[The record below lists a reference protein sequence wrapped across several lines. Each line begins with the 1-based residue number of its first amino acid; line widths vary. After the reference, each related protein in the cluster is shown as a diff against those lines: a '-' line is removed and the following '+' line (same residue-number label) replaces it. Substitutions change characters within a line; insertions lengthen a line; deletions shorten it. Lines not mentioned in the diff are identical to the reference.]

1 MSETPMD
8 RAILYNPKYET
19 MPRDE
24 LEQLQIERLQ
34 STLNRVYRNVAF
46 YRTAFDAH
54 KVNLERLKQVSALR
68 ELPFT
73 AREDLRESYPYDMFA
88 VPLHDIARIH
98 STSGTTGV
106 PIVVGYT
113 RNDLRTW
120 TECTA
125 RLLAAAG
132 VVQHDVVQ
140 IALNYSLFAGG
151 FGFHQGAEQVGAA
164 VIPASLTTSLEKQI
178 AIMRDFKATVL
189 ISTPSHGVNIVAG
202 LEQLQIHPERL
213 HLRLGLFG
221 GERLSDSLRCQLEEQ
236 LRITSIDTYGLTEIM
251 GPGVAG
257 ECQLRDGFHVNED
270 HFIVEV
276 IDPRTL
282 EPVAVGEEGELV
294 LTTIT
299 KEGFPLIRY
308 RTGDITQLNPEPCPC
323 GRTFVRMARIAGRT
337 DDQILLRGVAFFPSE
352 IEEILSGVEGASPY
366 YQIILDEQAG
376 IDTIEVRVEVSD
388 EMPFLD
394 EVKALE
400 ALRVQMA
407 NRIKTALDVE
417 AKVTFV
423 EPRSLRQ
430 LTVGKDRVVDKR
442 PR

>member
-1 MSETPMD
+1 MD
-8 RAILYNPKYET
+8 RAALYNTRSET

-73 AREDLRESYPYDMFA
+73 TREDLRKSYPYDMFA

-113 RNDLRTW
+113 RNDLRAW

-125 RLLAAAG
+125 RLLVAAG
-132 VVQHDVVQ
+132 VAQHDVVQ

-151 FGFHQGAEQVGAA
+151 FGFHQGAEQIGAT

-189 ISTPSHGVNIVAG
+189 ISTPSHGINLVAG

-221 GERLSDSLRCQLEEQ
+221 GERLSDSLRRQLEEQ
-236 LRITSIDTYGLTEIM
+236 LRIVSIDTYGLTEMM

-257 ECQLRDGFHVNED
+257 ECQVRDGFHINED

-282 EPVAVGEEGELV
+282 EPVAMGEEGELV

-299 KEGFPLIRY
+299 KEAFPLIRY
-308 RTGDITQLNPEPCPC
+308 RTGDITQLDPEPCPC
-323 GRTFVRMARIAGRT
+323 GRTFIRMARITGRT
-337 DDQILLRGVAFFPSE
+337 DDQILFRGVGFFPSQ
-352 IEEILSGVEGASPY
+352 IEEILSTVEGTSPY
-366 YQIILDEQAG
+366 YQIILDERG
-376 IDTIEVRVEVSD
+376 GVDTIEIRVEVSD
-388 EMPFLD
+388 KFPFLD

-400 ALRVQMA
+400 GLRVQMA
-407 NRIKTALDVE
+407 RCIKTALDIDAE
-417 AKVTFV
+417 VTFV

-430 LTVGKDRVVDKR
+430 LTASKDRVVDNR

>member
-1 MSETPMD
+1 MD

-73 AREDLRESYPYDMFA
+73 TRDDLRKSYPYDMFA

-113 RNDLRTW
+113 RNDLRSW

-125 RLLAAAG
+125 RLLAGAG

-151 FGFHQGAEQVGAA
+151 FGFHQGAEQIGAT
-164 VIPASLTTSLEKQI
+164 VIPASLTTGLEKQI

-221 GERLSDSLRCQLEEQ
+221 GERLSDSLRHQLEEQ
-236 LRITSIDTYGLTEIM
+236 LRITSIDTYGLAEIM

-276 IDPRTL
+276 IDPGTL
-282 EPVAVGEEGELV
+282 DPVALGEQGELV

-323 GRTFVRMARIAGRT
+323 GRTFIRMAQIAGRT
-337 DDQILLRGVAFFPSE
+337 DDQILFRGVGFFPSE
-352 IEEILSGVEGASPY
+352 IEEILSGVEGTSPY

-376 IDTIEVRVEVSD
+376 IDTIEVQVEVSD
-388 EMPFLD
+388 KIPFLD

-407 NRIKTALDVE
+407 NRIKTALDIE

-423 EPRSLRQ
+423 EPKSLRQ
-430 LTVGKDRVVDKR
+430 FSGSRDRVVDKR
-442 PR
+442 SR

>member
-1 MSETPMD
+1 MD
-8 RAILYNPKYET
+8 RAIFNPKCET

-54 KVNLERLKQVSALR
+54 HVNLERLKQTSALR

-73 AREDLRESYPYDMFA
+73 TREDLRKSYPYDMFA

-98 STSGTTGV
+98 STAGTTGV

-113 RNDLRTW
+113 CNDLRNW

-132 VVQHDVVQ
+132 VVEHDVVQ

-151 FGFHQGAEQVGAA
+151 FGFHQGAERIRAT
-164 VIPASLTTSLEKQI
+164 VIPASSTTSLDKQI
-178 AIMRDFKATVL
+178 AIMRDFKATALV
-189 ISTPSHGVNIVAG
+189 STPSHGVNIIAA
-202 LEQLQIHPERL
+202 LEQMQIHPERL

-221 GERLSDSLRCQLEEQ
+221 GERLSDSLRRQLEEQ
-236 LRITSIDTYGLTEIM
+236 LRITSIDTYGLAEIM

-257 ECQLRDGFHVNED
+257 ECHVRDGFHINED

-276 IDPRTL
+276 IDPKTL
-282 EPVAVGEEGELV
+282 EPVPIGGEGELV

-308 RTGDITQLNPEPCPC
+308 RTGDITSLDLAPCPC
-323 GRTFVRMARIAGRT
+323 GRTFVRMARITGRT
-337 DDQILLRGVAFFPSE
+337 DDLILFRGVGFFPSQ
-352 IEEILSGVEGASPY
+352 IEEILAEAEGTSPY
-366 YQIILDEQAG
+366 YQIILDEHAG
-376 IDTIEVRVEVSD
+376 VDTIEVRVEVSD
-388 EMPFLD
+388 KIPFLD
-394 EVKALE
+394 EVKTLE

-407 NRIKTALDVE
+407 KRIKTALDVE
-417 AKVTFV
+417 ANVTFV
-423 EPRSLRQ
+423 EPRSLRH
-430 LTVGKDRVVDKR
+430 LAGGKGRVVDQR
-442 PR
+442 PQ

>member
-1 MSETPMD
+1 MD
-8 RAILYNPKYET
+8 HANVYNPKCET

-54 KVNLERLKQVSALR
+54 HVNLERLKDIKALR

-73 AREDLRESYPYDMFA
+73 TREDLRRSYPYDMFA

-98 STSGTTGV
+98 STSGTTGM

-113 RNDLRTW
+113 CNDLRTW

-132 VVQHDVVQ
+132 VVEHDVVQ

-151 FGFHQGAEQVGAA
+151 FGFHQGAEKIRAT
-164 VIPASLTTSLEKQI
+164 VIPASLTTSLDKQI
-178 AIMRDFKATVL
+178 AIMRDFKATALV
-189 ISTPSHGVNIVAG
+189 STPSHGVNLVAA
-202 LEQLQIHPERL
+202 LEQMQIHPERL

-221 GERLSDSLRCQLEEQ
+221 GERLSDSLRAQLEEQ
-236 LRITSIDTYGLTEIM
+236 LRITAIDTYGLTEIM

-257 ECQLRDGFHVNED
+257 ECHVREGFHVNED
-270 HFIVEV
+270 HFIAEV
-276 IDPRTL
+276 VDPGTG
-282 EPVAVGEEGELV
+282 EPVPVGREGELV

-308 RTGDITQLNPEPCPC
+308 RTGDITSLNLSPCPC
-323 GRTFVRMARIAGRT
+323 GRTFARVARITGRT
-337 DDQILLRGVAFFPSE
+337 DDLLLFRGVGFFPSQ
-352 IEEILSGVEGASPY
+352 IEGILAEVEGTSPY
-366 YQIILDEQAG
+366 YQIILDEQGG
-376 IDTIEVRVEVSD
+376 IDTIEIRVEISD
-388 EMPFLD
+388 KIPFLD

-407 NRIKTALDVE
+407 RQIKTALDIE

-430 LTVGKDRVVDKR
+430 LAAGKARVVDNR
-442 PR
+442 SR